1 MSVGVG
7 SCGMDSWRGVHF
19 PGSQADQQRPRAR
32 CLPGPGRMYCLSTV
46 LGADM
51 LVKLAIRAV
60 GFEELTTAAGNEQL

>member
-1 MSVGVG
+1 
-7 SCGMDSWRGVHF
+7 
-19 PGSQADQQRPRAR
+19 
-32 CLPGPGRMYCLSTV
+32 MYCLSTV